1 MFVFIVSIVVVI
13 VGIIVVSVAMTF
25 EGEKDQRD
33 GMFGGSVLL
42 FLLGFVLMG
51 ISFVSTV
58 DTGSVGVRV
67 IFNDVQHGP
76 VLPQG
81 WHVQPPWVNVVGMNV
96 RTQKFDMTPY
106 ALSEEG
112 NQGGGPVRVLSRDAG
127 QLTIDASVNYRLDP
141 TLASKV
147 YETLGPSYAEVVF
160 LPSVRSA
167 LRDAAA
173 NFIAVNAATT
183 QRQDLAAEFQ
193 DLLVERIGHRG
204 IIVERVSVRSIDP
217 SDRLKGAIDEKL
229 ATQQEVERAQFRKEQ
244 AEKDA
249 EIRRVEAAG
258 IRDAQEIIQVT
269 LSDEYLKWHYQQ
281 VLKELVGSPNNTV
294 LVLPKDESVSTLINV
309 SK

>member
-1 MFVFIVSIVVVI
+1 MFIFIVSIVVVI
-13 VGIIVVSVAMTF
+13 VGIIVVSFAMTF
-25 EGEKDQRD
+25 RGDKDQRD
-33 GMFGGSVLL
+33 GMFGGSILL

-51 ISFVSTV
+51 ISFVSVV

-67 IFNDVQHGP
+67 IFNDVQHGG

-81 WHVQPPWVNVVGMNV
+81 WHVQPPWVNVIGMNV

-127 QLTIDASVNYRLDP
+127 QLTIDARVNYRLDP
-141 TLASKV
+141 VLASKV
-147 YETLGPSYAEVVF
+147 YETLGPSYAEVEF

-217 SDRLKGAIDEKL
+217 SD
-229 ATQQEVERAQFRKEQ
+229 
-244 AEKDA
+244 
-249 EIRRVEAAG
+249 
-258 IRDAQEIIQVT
+258 
-269 LSDEYLKWHYQQ
+269 
-281 VLKELVGSPNNTV
+281 
-294 LVLPKDESVSTLINV
+294 
-309 SK
+309 

>member
-1 MFVFIVSIVVVI
+1 VVI